1 MEALEYTT
9 YLEDSCRKLA
19 KFGEYST
26 DVVATHLVLLQRL
39 RLKICR
45 SFDQP
50 DDSIKFDRLST
61 KMWLNIL
68 QTELEDFHKNLPNDI
83 KKKCKFI
90 NTPKRLSG
98 AHFSDQRPATIATG
112 YHAATISLYEASLY
126 DTQCHDLEKSQR
138 IRMLSMCL
146 LGVKDFFTSRSATH
160 TPSFPA
166 LSLVSWTHYGYALL
180 MALKL
185 SLLKVDGWDLGQVRD
200 EIQLPGILE
209 ETVSLLEPITKQRK
223 QVQTGNRVS
232 TVHVFDER
240 DIFNRFIRQ
249 MRRMKSLY
257 ITTITAHA
265 GANVVPGPPSPATP
279 QTMASSAIT
288 SGPTFIEGLALDV
301 MLPDFDQSF
310 WQDMYH
316 NDDDPWTTLNW
327 DGQGIT

>member
-26 DVVATHLVLLQRL
+26 DVEATHLVLLQRL

-50 DDSIKFDRLST
+50 DDTIKFDRISS
-61 KMWLNIL
+61 KMWLNVL
-68 QTELEDFHKNLPNDI
+68 QTELEDFHKSLPNDI
-83 KKKCKFI
+83 QQKCKFI
-90 NTPKRLSG
+90 NTPKRFSRT
-98 AHFSDQRPATIATG
+98 HFSDERPATIATG
-112 YHAATISLYEASLY
+112 YHAAAISLYEASLY
-126 DTQCHDLEKSQR
+126 NAQCQDLEKSQR

-146 LGVKDFFTSRSATH
+146 FGVKDFFASRFASQ

-185 SLLKVDGWDLGQVRD
+185 SLLKVDGWDLDQARD

-209 ETVSLLEPITKQRK
+209 ETVSLLESITKQRK
-223 QVQTGNRVS
+223 QVQTGNRTS
-232 TVHVFDER
+232 TALDLDER
-240 DIFNRFIRQ
+240 DILNRFIRQ

-257 ITTITAHA
+257 ITTITTHA
-265 GANVVPGPPSPATP
+265 GADVVPGPPSLATP
-279 QTMASSAIT
+279 QIMDSSAVT
-288 SGPTFIEGLALDV
+288 PGSTFIDGLALDV

-316 NDDDPWTTLNW
+316 NDDDPWTTLNG
-327 DGQGIT
+327 DVQGID